1 MAATCTI
8 TATITDPSGASLLG
22 NALVRFRLR
31 NYTGFVPVVSGTSVL
46 CETQIDAYPNP
57 AGAISQILTCN
68 TAISP
73 INTFYTVEFWNQGR
87 IVTSANYY
95 FNANTSLNTAS
106 NINPAPAPAGPSSII
121 FENNGVLNSSQTLL
135 NLTSTTVT
143 IQDLGNGRIDL
154 EAPSGTLNSSGFT
167 GFAGP
172 GLDSTVYLTGG
183 WDQALISNVPDT
195 ILVYGFTL
203 AYSIRIT
210 QAVITLINPG
220 EPLGDSVGVFG
231 LFDYL
236 GNLLTQFSADADAV
250 ASNIPQVIT
259 LSTPVTIGP
268 GFYYQAQAQH
278 KPNGSGTNV
287 NTAFALGNATLSTPM
302 VLTVNALQP
311 VVGIATNTLN
321 GGTTMPSTLGIITPY
336 AISDVIGQIAL
347 PLWYS

>member
-1 MAATCTI
+1 MATTCVI
-8 TATITDPSGASLLG
+8 TATIVDPSQTNLLG
-22 NALVRFRLR
+22 NAFIKFRLR
-31 NYTGFVPVVSGTSVL
+31 NFTGFVPQVAGTSLIV
-46 CETQIDAYPNP
+46 EDTITAYPSP
-57 AGAISQILTCN
+57 AGVISQVLTCN

-73 INTFYTVEFWNQGR
+73 INTWYTAEMWNQGR
-87 IVTSANYY
+87 IISSGNYI
-95 FNANTSLNTAS
+95 FNSNTSLNTAS
-106 NINPAPAPAGPSSII
+106 NINPAPAPTGPSSII

-220 EPLGDSVGVFG
+220 EPLGDYVGVFG

-278 KPNGSGTNV
+278 RPNGSGTNV